1 MPLTVH
7 QLNDKYSN
15 LVAPGNDPEFARLLL
30 EADERLLAAGRWH
43 WTREPTTL
51 VPDDDGIIILPAQYE
66 SIVGCRVGDV
76 PQGVV
81 WQETE
86 YLEGGPGEI
95 TIEGCSGRLID
106 QGWTDALDDNE
117 TTGSDEE
124 FDDVTT
130 RTRTYKVS
138 DASIDEVSALCR
150 FAAKTEWA
158 SDYDLTIC
166 PVSAAL
172 KQMMLAIV
180 YEEANDT
187 NKSMEYKQ
195 LALQTIQEHERAY
208 RGLANEIFKPA
219 MFQPVRYRSRRNF
232 A

>member
-7 QLNDKYSN
+7 QLLTKYGD
-15 LVAPGNDPEFARLLL
+15 LVAPGNEQEFGRLLL

-43 WTREPTTL
+43 WTREPITL
-51 VPDDDGIIILPAQYE
+51 TPDGDGLVTLPSHYE

-95 TIEGCSGRLID
+95 AIDGCAARLVD
-106 QGWTDALDDNE
+106 QGWTDTLE
-117 TTGSDEE
+117 EGGSSDEE
-124 FDDVTT
+124 FDDTT
-130 RTRTYKVS
+130 VRTRVYKVTG
-138 DASIDEVSALCR
+138 AHIDEVSALCR
-150 FAAKTEWA
+150 FSAKTQFS
-158 SDYDLTIC
+158 SDYDTTIC
-166 PVSAAL
+166 PVSSAL

-180 YEEANDT
+180 YEEASNTD
-187 NKSMEYKQ
+187 KSIEYKT
-195 LALQTIQEHERAY
+195 LALNSIQEHEKAY
-208 RGLANEIFKPA
+208 RGLANEIFKPL